1 MNRSQSQPDTTA
13 EEQASLWAAR
23 LDGGNLSATD
33 RTELDAWLAARPSH
47 RSLLSAYCQFSTD
60 LELLL
65 PALPRPADL
74 VAANSGSR
82 ARPRRRFWLAAIP
95 LAAAA
100 ALTLILWPAGAAHQ
114 SDRFA
119 TSAAERQTVRL
130 ADGSRAEL
138 NAQTSLQVEINPHE
152 RRVRLA
158 AGQALFTVT
167 PDESRPFVV
176 ETPAGSVQVTGTVFE
191 VRSES
196 SRSLEVLVAS
206 GSVQVRPAS
215 TPEGRHFSPQ
225 SLTTGDRL
233 SSGSGEIRKQKLSA
247 TQLEAALA
255 WRQGQAVFADDSLA
269 EALARFA
276 RYHGR
281 GITAAP
287 GAAELKLG
295 GRFSLDDLDGFLADL
310 ENVLPVRVTRSLNG
324 TIQVHLVDAG

>member
-1 MNRSQSQPDTTA
+1 MNRSQSQPDITA

-23 LDGGNLSATD
+23 LDGGHLSASD
-33 RTELDAWLAARPSH
+33 RTALDAWLAAKPAH
-47 RSLLSAYCQFSTD
+47 RNLLSAYCQFSTD

-65 PALPRPADL
+65 PALPQPADL
-74 VAANSGSR
+74 PAAKSNR
-82 ARPRRRFWLAAIP
+82 RPRSRHRLWLAAIP

-100 ALTLILWPAGAAHQ
+100 ALAFVLWPGGAAHQ
-114 SDRFA
+114 SARFA

-138 NAQTSLQVEINPHE
+138 NAQTSVQVEINAHE

-167 PDESRPFVV
+167 PDTGRPFIV

-191 VRSES
+191 VRSEN

-225 SLTTGDRL
+225 SLTAGDRL
-233 SSGSGEIRKQKLSA
+233 SAGSGEIRTQKLSA
-247 TQLEAALA
+247 TQLETALA

-310 ENVLPVRVTRSLNG
+310 ENTLPVRVTRSLNG